1 MEKSKTIFRR
11 AVLVAGLL
19 GAIGLAACSKP
30 AAKSDPKGP
39 LIVAATA
46 VPHAEILE
54 FVKPQLAKDGVKI
67 EIKVFNDYVQ
77 PNIAVVEKQ
86 ADVNYF
92 QTGPYLDGFNKERK
106 ADLVKVAS
114 VHVEPFGAYSKR
126 VKSLHELKDGA
137 EVAIPSEASNGGRAL
152 LLLQKNGLIGLKDP
166 QNALSTLKDITDNP
180 KHLKFKELEA
190 ATLPRILD
198 QVDLALINTN
208 YALDAKL
215 KPTKDALAIEDSTS
229 PYVNF
234 LVARPDNRDDPRVKA
249 LAQALT
255 SPQTAKFI
263 QDKYEGAVLPAGT
276 VK

>member
-30 AAKSDPKGP
+30 VAKSDPKGP